1 VLLLVNECEKELGP
15 LPDLEQNENQHT
27 KPVIYDT
34 KEESEFQKEEPVV
47 RLVEASYDDSI
58 VSVFKRN
65 KRERYRSDLT
75 NATRSGLHNH
85 EPIHKNLALMMG
97 HCNSSPLAHD
107 DSFNRFFNCEFPNV
121 KVDDTKVSATFWI
134 AYNVNSIVIQPLHN

>member
-1 VLLLVNECEKELGP
+1 MNECEKELGP
-15 LPDLEQNENQHT
+15 LPDLEQNENQLK

-34 KEESEFQKEEPVV
+34 KEESEFQKGEPVI
-47 RLVEASYDDSI
+47 RLVEDSDDDSI
-58 VSVFKRN
+58 VSVSKRN

-85 EPIHKNLALMMG
+85 EPIHNNLDLMMG

-107 DSFNRFFNCEFPNV
+107 DSFNRFFNYEFPNV
-121 KVDDTKVSATFWI
+121 KVDDTKVSEIFWT
-134 AYNVNSIVIQPLHN
+134 AYNVNSIVIQPIHN